1 MAIEIEAKM
10 QIDDPAAMR
19 RRLKA
24 AGAKLAGNH
33 LETNTF
39 FDTPTAA
46 LRRADKGLRL
56 RANRDARTGR
66 TVHIVTFK
74 GPRRPGPLKRR
85 EEIEFVVDDPRAFTE
100 VFAELGYAATLSFR
114 KRRQSWRLSGCK
126 IELDELP
133 LLGTFIEIEGPSQ
146 PKILSVRK
154 HLGLTDHPLIR
165 GSYASLLAARVGKSS
180 KTVEFPRR

>member
-1 MAIEIEAKM
+1 MPLEIEAKM
-10 QIDDPAAMR
+10 QVDDLAAMR

-33 LETNTF
+33 LEINTF
-39 FDTPTAA
+39 FDTPNAA

-66 TVHIVTFK
+66 TIHIVTFK

-85 EEIEFVVDDPRAFTE
+85 EEIEFVVVDPHALTK
-100 VFAELGYAATLSFR
+100 VFAELGYAARLSFQ
-114 KRRQSWRLSGCK
+114 KRRQSWTLAGCK

-146 PKILSVRK
+146 PKIYSVRK
-154 HLGLTDHPLIR
+154 RLGLTDQPLIR
-165 GSYASLLAARVGKSS
+165 GSYASLLAERVGKSS
-180 KTVEFPRR
+180 KLVEFPRR